1 MKKEVLD
8 VKKQTANDITDVKD
22 IRNNV
27 LYTKSGYIIGFQRLY
42 PINIELLT
50 DSEIENLCNT
60 LTAEFKAEKEEF
72 SLLCI
77 PRTVD
82 MEEYLN
88 FLSLKYEEEM
98 ESVVKKKLLNVMI
111 RDASQKIMNGENF
124 EHQYYIR
131 VWIPF
136 EEGRERQIK
145 ERLNDIEGYYQ
156 SIQNDSKSLT
166 DVDIIKLCNL
176 YSNSNSAVFEDYDDA
191 DYAAIPFIK

>member
-60 LTAEFKAEKEEF
+60 LTSEFKAEKEEF
-72 SLLCI
+72 SILSI

-98 ESVVKKKLLNVMI
+98 ESVVKKKLLNVMM
-111 RDASQKIMNGENF
+111 RDASQKIMNGENIGTLF
-124 EHQYYIR
+124 VSNEDKD
-131 VWIPF
+131 F
-136 EEGRERQIK
+136 
-145 ERLNDIEGYYQ
+145 DMIE
-156 SIQNDSKSLT
+156 
-166 DVDIIKLCNL
+166 
-176 YSNSNSAVFEDYDDA
+176 
-191 DYAAIPFIK
+191 FIS